1 MKTVDSIHDVVD
13 VVMNTADSI
22 HEVVNVVVMKTVD
35 SMH

>member
-1 MKTVDSIHDVVD
+1 MDSIHELVD
-13 VVMNTADSI
+13 VVMNRADSI